1 MEAAFFDRISLSAT
15 GFYCPPE
22 MDYSFK
28 YFHFYSPNF
37 YLARTNSGKQYNY
50 FCFGVG
56 CSLVEVDCLT
66 GDHQILR

>member
-1 MEAAFFDRISLSAT
+1 
-15 GFYCPPE
+15 